1 MAARSAEVKSYV
13 LPDVKSKAAAVY
25 ARWGMSLSDAV
36 NTFLI
41 KSIEVGGLPFDMR
54 PATVRASFQQRWMT
68 RKATS
73 MTVSSASSRPVPWE
87 IWLAYVRFADHP
99 DVGKIAMP

>member
-54 PATVRASFQQRWMT
+54 PATGPVYNEATVLPIDPRFGSSVLPAEMDDEEGDLYDSLVR
-68 RKATS
+68 
-73 MTVSSASSRPVPWE
+73 
-87 IWLAYVRFADHP
+87 
-99 DVGKIAMP
+99 

>member
-13 LPDVKSKAAAVY
+13 LPDVKSGAQAVY

-54 PATVRASFQQRWMT
+54 PEERPSYD
-68 RKATS
+68 
-73 MTVSSASSRPVPWE
+73 ASSVLPIDPTYGSSILPADMDDE
-87 IWLAYVRFADHP
+87 EGDLYGSLVR
-99 DVGKIAMP
+99 

>member
-1 MAARSAEVKSYV
+1 MASRTAEVKSYV
-13 LPDVKSKAAAVY
+13 EPQIKSEASEVY

-54 PATVRASFQQRWMT
+54 PEP
-68 RKATS
+68 
-73 MTVSSASSRPVPWE
+73 RPVYKASTVLPADP
-87 IWLAYVRFADHP
+87 AYGSSVLP
-99 DVGKIAMP
+99 DDMDNEEGSIYDRLVE

>member
-1 MAARSAEVKSYV
+1 MPARSAEVKSYV
-13 LPDVKSKAAAVY
+13 LPDVKSEAAAVY

-54 PATVRASFQQRWMT
+54 PESRPAYDAATVIKADPEYGASILPVEMDDEEEDLY
-68 RKATS
+68 
-73 MTVSSASSRPVPWE
+73 AS
-87 IWLAYVRFADHP
+87 LVR
-99 DVGKIAMP
+99 

>member
-13 LPDVKSKAAAVY
+13 LPDVKSGAQAVY

-54 PATVRASFQQRWMT
+54 PEARPSYDAATVIKADSRYGASILPAEMDDEEEDLY
-68 RKATS
+68 AG
-73 MTVSSASSRPVPWE
+73 
-87 IWLAYVRFADHP
+87 LVR
-99 DVGKIAMP
+99 